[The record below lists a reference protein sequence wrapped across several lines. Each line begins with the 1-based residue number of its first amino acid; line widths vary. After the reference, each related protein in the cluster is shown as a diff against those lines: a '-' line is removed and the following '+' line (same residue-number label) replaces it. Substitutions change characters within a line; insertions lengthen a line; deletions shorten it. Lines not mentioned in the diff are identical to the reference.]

1 MQNTSQIAPRNTKQG
16 GFTLIE
22 LLVVIAVLGILASIA
37 VPSYQNYVTRAEVS
51 SVYST
56 IRSLQT
62 AYDAAVFDG
71 HTPCLTNDGNCDAGD
86 VGMAPDAL
94 DSKGKIGIASD
105 SGNSGATF
113 NGNGIGFQFGA
124 DESSVPE
131 PLRGNWLILNRDEDG
146 SWDCRTTTGD
156 NKIPAKF
163 MPRGCNANPS

>member
-71 HTPCLTNDGNCDAGD
+71 HTPCLTSATCDAGD
-86 VGMAPDAL
+86 VGMATDAL
-94 DSKGKIGIASD
+94 GSKGEIGIASD

-113 NGNGIGFQFGA
+113 NGNGIGFQFDAG
-124 DESSVPE
+124 ESSVPE
-131 PLRGNWLILNRDEDG
+131 PLRGNWLILNRNDDG
-146 SWDCRTTTGD
+146 SWECRTTTGG

-163 MPRGCNANPS
+163 MPRGCNAEPS